1 MGNDISVSRMTLG
14 TVQLGLNYGIANSE
28 GKPDEGKA
36 FRIIDAALAAGVNCL
51 DTAAAYGDSEKVIGN
66 YLTARNKRRSEVVV
80 ATKFK
85 LGNINLADV
94 EYEMMRSVESSLK
107 SLDTDYL
114 DILLMHDAKEYSLF
128 GKRITKVFESLLNK
142 GTIKA
147 AGASCYEFG
156 DIEGMLEND
165 TYHAFQIPVNILDMR
180 FTKSEVADKLS
191 DKLVFARSIFLQG
204 LFFMDPSRL
213 KGNLKEIA
221 GYLTILNEI
230 ALEFNISVA
239 QLALS
244 FVNSLRFIDSLVIG
258 AENPEQVVMNARM
271 VDSRSF
277 NKDVV
282 KSLNERLTGAPE
294 WLFKPTN
301 WDKQY

>member
-36 FRIIDAALAAGVNCL
+36 FGIIDAAFAAGVNCL

-66 YLTARNKRRSEVVV
+66 YLTARKKRRSDVVV

-85 LGNINLADV
+85 LGNINQADV
-94 EYEMMRSVESSLK
+94 EYEMMKSVESSLK

-128 GKRITKVFESLLNK
+128 GKRITKVFERLLNK
-142 GTIKA
+142 GTIKV
-147 AGASCYEFG
+147 AGASCYEFS

-165 TYHAFQIPVNILDMR
+165 IYHAFQIPVNILDMS

-191 DKLVFARSIFLQG
+191 NKLVFARSIFLQG
-204 LFFMDPSRL
+204 LFFMDPSKL
-213 KGNLKEIA
+213 KGNLKEVA

-230 ALEFNISVA
+230 ALELNISVA
-239 QLALS
+239 RLALS
-244 FVNSLRFIDSLVIG
+244 CVNSLRFIDSLVIG
-258 AENPEQVVMNARM
+258 AENPEQVVMNAGM
-271 VDSRSF
+271 VDSKSF
-277 NKDVV
+277 DKDVV
-282 KSLNERLTGAPE
+282 KSMKERLTGAPD
-294 WLFKPTN
+294 WLLKPIN

>member
-204 LFFMDPSRL
+204 LFFRAFGDTNMMPMLCLVADHRYL
-213 KGNLKEIA
+213 A
-221 GYLTILNEI
+221 TGYGILNFLSTIIGGI
-230 ALEFNISVA
+230 ALYAGGVMRDSDINLSVIYKFA
-239 QLALS
+239 AL
-244 FVNSLRFIDSLVIG
+244 IMVIC
-258 AENPEQVVMNARM
+258 AILLFMARP
-271 VDSRSF
+271 
-277 NKDVV
+277 
-282 KSLNERLTGAPE
+282 KSC
-294 WLFKPTN
+294 
-301 WDKQY
+301 